1 MSKFKK
7 INKFQKKSQK
17 GSKFSKHTKNGI
29 NKENK
34 IVKKK
39 VKGNKSKINK
49 SVKKKVKGN
58 KSKINKFVKNNKK
71 GYDSGGNENIESDDD
86 NEIEEASENSGED
99 SGVDTN
105 SVKILNGKV
114 NDENKENENNINLI
128 SNINLI
134 NDKSDIFEGLF
145 SDLKNVLNESLLN
158 TLEKNNFVK
167 TTKIQKL
174 SIPKIIKDNDV
185 FLKSMTGS
193 GKTLC
198 YALPAVQ
205 KILNLKEKNNIKITR
220 EMGTFILVL
229 SPTRELAIQINNLFS
244 ILTKAYPYIVVSCII
259 GGEKKKSEKNRI
271 RKGIS
276 ILTCTPGR
284 LLDHLQNTKAL
295 KLTYLKTV
303 ILDEADKIIFLGTQ
317 DKIKMIYDL
326 VKKIKH
332 EEFEKVKDIPT
343 PSNIEAANQ
352 HVKDIPNPSNIEA
365 ADQHFVT
372 ESNEGIVSETFQMVF
387 ISATLNNAIKN
398 LANYCLTNK
407 TIWLEITND
416 KKNTALRSKD
426 VSISFE
432 SNINNKEDN
441 YELPKQLKQH
451 FILIDLK
458 NKFLGLLYLIL
469 ECIKEKKKVVVFF
482 SNYKSTEYFQIVLK
496 KLYWPTDVKKK
507 NIQVNKILNNEIKPI
522 LNKEDER
529 LLKKHLEQTIMN
541 QYKENME
548 NCLEGKKNKM
558 QSSNLLNYKNINIDD
573 IYIEDD
579 QNSESNNILYDVNAD
594 THKRV
599 CIFENVNIYI
609 LHGNLS
615 KEDRLG
621 NFEDFS
627 KNQNSILLCT
637 DIASR
642 GINFN
647 NLDVVIQYDSPQV
660 LEEYIHKVGRTARLN
675 NDGTSYLFLLP
686 EEKDFITLL
695 KNKNI
700 SIKTILGNEIINKF
714 KKIYVPMFL
723 KPVGGNILNFLVN
736 HFISII
742 KADSSLLEKAVNA
755 FLASINSY
763 HSISKELRN
772 IFNSKNLHLG
782 HLAYAYLLDKTPKEI
797 SNYRKHQTYLSIK
810 KQSTLNKKDK
820 RFIQSKKFKQ
830 IKK

>member
-7 INKFQKKSQK
+7 INKFKKKTQK
-17 GSKFSKHTKNGI
+17 GHKFSKHVKNGI
-29 NKENK
+29 NKEKKSFNK
-34 IVKKK
+34 KFKA
-39 VKGNKSKINK
+39 
-49 SVKKKVKGN
+49 
-58 KSKINKFVKNNKK
+58 NKFGKNNKK
-71 GYDSGGNENIESDDD
+71 KYNREENEIIETDDD
-86 NEIEEASENSGED
+86 NEIEETSENSYDE
-99 SGVDTN
+99 SGINNTN
-105 SVKILNGKV
+105 SEKILNSKV
-114 NDENKENENNINLI
+114 NDENNINLI
-128 SNINLI
+128 NN
-134 NDKSDIFEGLF
+134 KSDIFEGLF
-145 SDLKNVLNESLLN
+145 SDLKNVLSESLLN
-158 TLEKNNFVK
+158 TLEKNNFIK
-167 TTKIQKL
+167 TTSIQKL

-198 YALPAVQ
+198 YALPSVQ
-205 KILNLKEKNNIKITR
+205 KILNLKDEKNNIKITR

-229 SPTRELAIQINNLFS
+229 SPTRELAIQINNLFC
-244 ILTKAYPYIVVSCII
+244 ILTKPYPYIVVSCII

-332 EEFEKVKDIPT
+332 EEFQKVKDT
-343 PSNIEAANQ
+343 PEL
-352 HVKDIPNPSNIEA
+352 VDIDSEKL
-365 ADQHFVT
+365 
-372 ESNEGIVSETFQMVF
+372 ELVSETFQMVF
-387 ISATLNNAIKN
+387 ISATLNNAIKS

-407 TIWLEITND
+407 TLWLEVTND
-416 KKNTALRSKD
+416 KTNKILSGND

-432 SNINNKEDN
+432 PNINDKDDN

-458 NKFLGLLYLIL
+458 NKFLGLLYLLL
-469 ECIKEKKKVVVFF
+469 ECIKDKKKPVVFF
-482 SNYKSTEYFQIVLK
+482 SNYKSIEYFQLLLK
-496 KLYWPTDVKKK
+496 NLYWPTDVKKK
-507 NIQVNKILNNEIKPI
+507 NIEVNKILNNEIKPI
-522 LNKEDER
+522 LNKEDEI
-529 LLKKHLEQTIMN
+529 LLKKHLEKNVMKH
-541 QYKENME
+541 YKESMDDN
-548 NCLEGKKNKM
+548 LEGKKNKL
-558 QSSNLLNYKNINIDD
+558 QTSNLLNYKNINIDD
-573 IYIEDD
+573 IYIED
-579 QNSESNNILYDVNAD
+579 SKNNEYRNDNNMLYNINAD

-599 CIFENVNIYI
+599 CMFENVNIYI
-609 LHGNLS
+609 LHGNLP

-627 KNQNSILLCT
+627 KNKNSILLCT

-647 NLDVVIQYDSPQV
+647 DLDVVIQYDSPQV

-675 NDGTSYLFLLP
+675 NEGTSYLFLLP
-686 EEKDFITLL
+686 EEKDFITIL

-700 SIKTILGNEIINKF
+700 FVKTILGNEFINKL
-714 KKIYVPMFL
+714 KKIYIPISL
-723 KPVGGNILNFLVN
+723 KSVGGNILNFLVN
-736 HFISII
+736 HFISIV
-742 KADSSLLEKAVNA
+742 KADPSLLEKGVNA

-797 SNYRKHQTYLSIK
+797 SNFRKHQTYLSLK
-810 KQSTLNKKDK
+810 RESTLNKKDK
-820 RFIQSKKFKQ
+820 RFLQSNKFKKA
-830 IKK
+830 KK

>member
-7 INKFQKKSQK
+7 INKFKKKTQK
-17 GSKFSKHTKNGI
+17 GNEFSKHVKNGI
-29 NKENK
+29 NKEKKSFNK
-34 IVKKK
+34 KFKA
-39 VKGNKSKINK
+39 
-49 SVKKKVKGN
+49 
-58 KSKINKFVKNNKK
+58 NKFGKNNKK
-71 GYDSGGNENIESDDD
+71 KYNREENEIIETDDD
-86 NEIEEASENSGED
+86 NEIEETSENSYDE
-99 SGVDTN
+99 SGINNTN
-105 SVKILNGKV
+105 SEKILNSKV
-114 NDENKENENNINLI
+114 NDENNINLI
-128 SNINLI
+128 NN
-134 NDKSDIFEGLF
+134 KSDIFEGLF
-145 SDLKNVLNESLLN
+145 SDLKNVLSESLLN
-158 TLEKNNFVK
+158 TLEKNNFIK
-167 TTKIQKL
+167 TTSIQKL

-198 YALPAVQ
+198 YALPSVQ
-205 KILNLKEKNNIKITR
+205 KILNLKDEKNNIKITR

-229 SPTRELAIQINNLFS
+229 SPTRELAIQINNLFC
-244 ILTKAYPYIVVSCII
+244 ILTKPYPYIVVSCII

-332 EEFEKVKDIPT
+332 EEFQKVKDT
-343 PSNIEAANQ
+343 PEL
-352 HVKDIPNPSNIEA
+352 VDIDSDKLEL
-365 ADQHFVT
+365 
-372 ESNEGIVSETFQMVF
+372 VSETFQMVF
-387 ISATLNNAIKN
+387 ISATLNNAIKS

-407 TIWLEITND
+407 TLWLEVTND
-416 KKNTALRSKD
+416 KTNKILSGND

-432 SNINNKEDN
+432 PNINDKDDN

-458 NKFLGLLYLIL
+458 NKFLGLLYLLL
-469 ECIKEKKKVVVFF
+469 ECIKDKKKPVVFF
-482 SNYKSTEYFQIVLK
+482 SNYKSIEYFQLLLK
-496 KLYWPTDVKKK
+496 NLYWPTDVKKK

-522 LNKEDER
+522 LNKEDEI
-529 LLKKHLEQTIMN
+529 LLKKHLEQNVMKH
-541 QYKENME
+541 YKESMDDN
-548 NCLEGKKNKM
+548 LEGKKNKL
-558 QSSNLLNYKNINIDD
+558 QTSNLLNYKNINIDD
-573 IYIEDD
+573 IYIED
-579 QNSESNNILYDVNAD
+579 SKNNEYRNDNNMLYNINAD

-599 CIFENVNIYI
+599 CMFENVNIYI
-609 LHGNLS
+609 LHGNLP

-627 KNQNSILLCT
+627 KNKNSILLCT

-647 NLDVVIQYDSPQV
+647 DLDVVIQYDSPQV

-675 NDGTSYLFLLP
+675 NEGTSYLFLLP
-686 EEKDFITLL
+686 EEKDFITIL

-700 SIKTILGNEIINKF
+700 FVKTILGNEFINKL
-714 KKIYVPMFL
+714 KKIYVPISL
-723 KPVGGNILNFLVN
+723 KSVGGNILNFLVN
-736 HFISII
+736 HFISIV
-742 KADSSLLEKAVNA
+742 KADPSLLEKGVNA

-797 SNYRKHQTYLSIK
+797 SNFRKHQTYLSLK
-810 KQSTLNKKDK
+810 RESTLNKKDK
-820 RFIQSKKFKQ
+820 RFLQSNKFKKA
-830 IKK
+830 KK

>member
-7 INKFQKKSQK
+7 INKFQKKTQK
-17 GSKFSKHTKNGI
+17 GSKFSKHIKNGM
-29 NKENK
+29 NKERKFVNK
-34 IVKKK
+34 
-39 VKGNKSKINK
+39 KIK
-49 SVKKKVKGN
+49 AN
-58 KSKINKFVKNNKK
+58 KSKINKFGKNNKK
-71 GYDSGGNENIESDDD
+71 GYDNGENENIESGDD
-86 NEIEEASENSGED
+86 NEIEGTRENSGED
-99 SGVDTN
+99 SEVNTN
-105 SVKILNGKV
+105 SVKILNSKV

-128 SNINLI
+128 NN
-134 NDKSDIFEGLF
+134 KSDIFEGLF
-145 SDLKNVLNESLLN
+145 SDLKNILSESLLN
-158 TLEKNNFVK
+158 TLEKNNFIK
-167 TTKIQKL
+167 TTRIQKL

-198 YALPAVQ
+198 YALPSVQ
-205 KILNLKEKNNIKITR
+205 KILNLKEEKNNIKITR

-229 SPTRELAIQINNLFS
+229 SPTRELAIQINNLFC
-244 ILTKAYPYIVVSCII
+244 ILTKAYPYIVASCII

-295 KLTYLKTV
+295 KLRYLKTV

-332 EEFEKVKDIPT
+332 EEFKKVKD
-343 PSNIEAANQ
+343 SHESLNIE
-352 HVKDIPNPSNIEA
+352 
-365 ADQHFVT
+365 T
-372 ESNEGIVSETFQMVF
+372 ENHELISETFQMVF

-407 TIWLEITND
+407 TLWLEVTND
-416 KKNTALRSKD
+416 KINTKLPGKD
-426 VSISFE
+426 ISISFE
-432 SNINNKEDN
+432 SNINNKEDS

-458 NKFLGLLYLIL
+458 NKFLGLLYLLL
-469 ECIKEKKKVVVFF
+469 ECIKEKKKPVVFF
-482 SNYKSTEYFQIVLK
+482 SNYKSTEYFQILLK
-496 KLYWPTDVKKK
+496 NLYWPTDVKKK
-507 NIQVNKILNNEIKPI
+507 NIEVNKILNNEIKPI
-522 LNKEDER
+522 LNKEDEI
-529 LLKKHLEQTIMN
+529 LLKKHLEKNVMN
-541 QYKENME
+541 CYKESME
-548 NCLEGKKNKM
+548 NSLEGKKNKL
-558 QSSNLLNYKNINIDD
+558 QFSNLLNYKNINIDD
-573 IYIEDD
+573 IYIEDN
-579 QNSESNNILYDVNAD
+579 QNNEYKNENNILYNINAD
-594 THKRV
+594 VHKRV
-599 CIFENVNIYI
+599 CIFGNVDIYI

-621 NFEDFS
+621 NFDDFS
-627 KNQNSILLCT
+627 KNKNSILLCT

-647 NLDVVIQYDSPQV
+647 GLDVVIQYDSPQV

-686 EEKDFITLL
+686 EEKDFITIL

-700 SIKTILGNEIINKF
+700 FVKTILGNEFINKL
-714 KKIYVPMFL
+714 KKIYVPIFL
-723 KPVGGNILNFLVN
+723 KSVGGNILNFLVN
-736 HFISII
+736 HFISIV
-742 KADSSLLEKAVNA
+742 KADPSLLEKGVNA

-797 SNYRKHQTYLSIK
+797 SKYRKHQTYLSIK
-810 KQSTLNKKDK
+810 RQSTLNKKDK
-820 RFIQSKKFKQ
+820 RFIQSSKFMK

>member
-7 INKFQKKSQK
+7 LNKFKKK
-17 GSKFSKHTKNGI
+17 TKNDNKFSKNIKNGI
-29 NKENK
+29 NKEKKSFNK
-34 IVKKK
+34 KFKPKK
-39 VKGNKSKINK
+39 
-49 SVKKKVKGN
+49 
-58 KSKINKFVKNNKK
+58 FEKNNKK
-71 GYDSGGNENIESDDD
+71 KYDKEENEIIGSDDD
-86 NEIEEASENSGED
+86 NEIEETSENSSDE
-99 SGVDTN
+99 SGVNTN
-105 SVKILNGKV
+105 SNKILNSKV
-114 NDENKENENNINLI
+114 NDENT
-128 SNINLI
+128 INLI
-134 NDKSDIFEGLF
+134 NNKSDIFEGLF
-145 SDLKNVLNESLLN
+145 SDLKNVLSESLLN
-158 TLEKNNFVK
+158 TLEKNNFIK
-167 TTKIQKL
+167 TTSIQKL

-198 YALPAVQ
+198 YALPSVQ

-229 SPTRELAIQINNLFS
+229 SPTRELAIQINNLFC

-259 GGEKKKSEKNRI
+259 GGEKKKSEKTRI

-326 VKKIKH
+326 VKKIKY
-332 EEFEKVKDIPT
+332 EEFKKVKDT
-343 PSNIEAANQ
+343 PEL
-352 HVKDIPNPSNIEA
+352 VDIDTDKLEL
-365 ADQHFVT
+365 
-372 ESNEGIVSETFQMVF
+372 VSETFQMVF
-387 ISATLNNAIKN
+387 ISATLNNAIKS

-407 TIWLEITND
+407 TLWLEATSDKTN
-416 KKNTALRSKD
+416 KILSGKD

-432 SNINNKEDN
+432 PNINDKDDN

-458 NKFLGLLYLIL
+458 NKFLGLLYLLL
-469 ECIKEKKKVVVFF
+469 ECIKEKKKPVVFF
-482 SNYKSTEYFQIVLK
+482 SNYKSIEYFQLLLK
-496 KLYWPTDVKKK
+496 NLYWPTDVKKK
-507 NIQVNKILNNEIKPI
+507 NIEVNKILNNEIKPI
-522 LNKEDER
+522 LNKEDEI
-529 LLKKHLEQTIMN
+529 LLKKHLEQSVMK
-541 QYKENME
+541 QYKESIDNS
-548 NCLEGKKNKM
+548 LEGNKNKL
-558 QSSNLLNYKNINIDD
+558 QTSSLLNYKNINIDD
-573 IYIEDD
+573 IYIDD
-579 QNSESNNILYDVNAD
+579 NKNNEYKNDNNMLYNINAD

-599 CIFENVNIYI
+599 CMFENVNIYI
-609 LHGNLS
+609 LHGNLP

-621 NFEDFS
+621 NFDDFS
-627 KNQNSILLCT
+627 KNKNSILLCT

-647 NLDVVIQYDSPQV
+647 DLDVVIQYDSPQV

-675 NDGTSYLFLLP
+675 NEGTSYLFLLP

-700 SIKTILGNEIINKF
+700 FVKTILGNEFINKL
-714 KKIYVPMFL
+714 KKIYVPISL
-723 KPVGGNILNFLVN
+723 KSVGGNILNFLVN
-736 HFISII
+736 HFISIV
-742 KADSSLLEKAVNA
+742 KADPSLLEKGVNA

-797 SNYRKHQTYLSIK
+797 SNFRKHQTYLSIK
-810 KQSTLNKKDK
+810 RESTLNKKDK
-820 RFIQSKKFKQ
+820 RFIQSNKFKKV
-830 IKK
+830 KK

>member
-7 INKFQKKSQK
+7 INKFKKKAQK
-17 GSKFSKHTKNGI
+17 GNTFSKYIKNGI
-29 NKENK
+29 NKEKKSFNK
-34 IVKKK
+34 KFKA
-39 VKGNKSKINK
+39 
-49 SVKKKVKGN
+49 
-58 KSKINKFVKNNKK
+58 NKFEKNNKK
-71 GYDSGGNENIESDDD
+71 KYNREENEIIGSDDD
-86 NEIEEASENSGED
+86 NEIEETSENSGDE
-99 SGVDTN
+99 SGVNTN
-105 SVKILNGKV
+105 STKILNSKV
-114 NDENKENENNINLI
+114 NDENKINLI
-128 SNINLI
+128 SNKN
-134 NDKSDIFEGLF
+134 DIFEGLF
-145 SDLKNVLNESLLN
+145 SDLKNVLSDSLLN
-158 TLEKNNFVK
+158 TLEKNNFIK
-167 TTKIQKL
+167 TTSIQKL

-198 YALPAVQ
+198 YALPSVQ
-205 KILNLKEKNNIKITR
+205 KILNLKEEKNNIKITR

-229 SPTRELAIQINNLFS
+229 SPTRELAIQINNLFC

-259 GGEKKKSEKNRI
+259 GGEKKKSEKTRI

-332 EEFEKVKDIPT
+332 EEFKKVKDT
-343 PSNIEAANQ
+343 PEL
-352 HVKDIPNPSNIEA
+352 VDIDTDKLEL
-365 ADQHFVT
+365 
-372 ESNEGIVSETFQMVF
+372 VSETFQMVF
-387 ISATLNNAIKN
+387 ISATLNNAIKS

-407 TIWLEITND
+407 TLWLEVTND
-416 KKNTALRSKD
+416 KTNKILSGKD

-432 SNINNKEDN
+432 PNINNKDDN

-458 NKFLGLLYLIL
+458 NKFLGLLYLLL
-469 ECIKEKKKVVVFF
+469 ECIKEKKKPVVFF
-482 SNYKSTEYFQIVLK
+482 SNYKSTEYFQLLLK
-496 KLYWPTDVKKK
+496 NLYWPTDVKKK
-507 NIQVNKILNNEIKPI
+507 NIEVNKILNNEIKPI
-522 LNKEDER
+522 LNKEDEI
-529 LLKKHLEQTIMN
+529 LLKKHLEQNVMKH
-541 QYKENME
+541 YKESIGN
-548 NCLEGKKNKM
+548 NLEGEKNKL
-558 QSSNLLNYKNINIDD
+558 QTSNLLNYKNINIDD
-573 IYIEDD
+573 IYIEG
-579 QNSESNNILYDVNAD
+579 SKNNEYKNDNTMLYNINAD

-599 CIFENVNIYI
+599 CMFENVNIYI
-609 LHGNLS
+609 LHGNLP

-621 NFEDFS
+621 NFDDFS
-627 KNQNSILLCT
+627 KNKNSILLCT

-647 NLDVVIQYDSPQV
+647 DLDVVIQYDSPQV

-675 NDGTSYLFLLP
+675 NEGTSYLFLLP
-686 EEKDFITLL
+686 EEKDFITIL

-700 SIKTILGNEIINKF
+700 FVKTILGNEFINKL
-714 KKIYVPMFL
+714 KKIYVPISL
-723 KPVGGNILNFLVN
+723 KSVGGNILNFLVN
-736 HFISII
+736 HFISIV
-742 KADSSLLEKAVNA
+742 KADPSLLEKGVNA

-797 SNYRKHQTYLSIK
+797 SSFRKHQTYLRIK
-810 KQSTLNKKDK
+810 RESTLNKKDK
-820 RFIQSKKFKQ
+820 RFIQSNKFKKV
-830 IKK
+830 KK